1 MDLLQVLTYL
11 VWLVGSVTFILALK
25 FLASPATARRGNQL
39 GAAGMALVILWTFF
53 TVDGMLANWWILL
66 VGGLVGSVIGVLGAR
81 RVPMTAMPQMVA
93 IFNGAGGGAAAVVAI
108 AEFLRDAGDHPGE
121 LLSLPFMIAT
131 LLGAIIG
138 SVSLTGSIIAFGK
151 LQGLVA
157 SRPVKYPGSQVVTA
171 VLFLALV
178 ALGVYLVAIENSVPL
193 FLLYCGLALVLG
205 VQLVMPI
212 GGADMPVVVSLL
224 NSYTGI
230 AVAATGFVLGNYALL
245 IAGTLVG
252 ASGAILT
259 QLMCRAMNR
268 SIFNVLFAGF
278 GTGGGAAAAGAEG
291 EEQLRE
297 ISAED
302 AAVLMAYG
310 SKVVIVPGYGMAV
323 AQAQGPVR
331 ELMDLLLA
339 RGVDV
344 QFAIHPV
351 AGRMPGHM
359 NVLLAEANVPVRPP
373 QGDGRDQRRLRR
385 YRCGAGHRCQRR
397 RQPAGARRGLAD
409 LRHADPERGPGAE
422 HHRPEARP
430 RDRLRRHPEP
440 AVQQPQD
447 HDAVRGCQA
456 IDCGARG
463 RREAGLVA
471 GRYSAVTRPASD
483 TTNEPRH
490 DPGICLIP

>member
-1 MDLLQVLTYL
+1 MELPQVLTYL

-39 GAAGMALVILWTFF
+39 GAAGMALIILWTFF
-53 TVDGMLANWWILL
+53 TVDGMLENWWILA

-108 AEFLRDAGDHPGE
+108 AEFLRDTGEHPGE

-131 LLGAIIG
+131 LLGAVIG

-151 LQGLVA
+151 LQGIVA
-157 SRPVKYPGSQVVTA
+157 ARPVKYPGSQVVTA

-178 ALGVYLVAIENSVPL
+178 ALGVYLVAFENSVPL
-193 FLLYCGLALVLG
+193 FLLFCGLALVLG

-268 SIFNVLFAGF
+268 SLFNVLFAGF
-278 GTGGGAAAAGAEG
+278 GTGGEASAAGAEG

-310 SKVVIVPGYGMAV
+310 SRVIIVPGYGMAV

-339 RGVDV
+339 KGVDV

-359 NVLLAEANVPVRPP
+359 NVLLAEANVP
-373 QGDGRDQRRLRR
+373 
-385 YRCGAGHRCQRR
+385 Y
-397 RQPAGARRGLAD
+397 
-409 LRHADPERGPGAE
+409 
-422 HHRPEARP
+422 
-430 RDRLRRHPEP
+430 DRLKEMDEINDDFAETDVALVIGANDVVNPSAREEGSPISGMP
-440 AVQQPQD
+440 ILNVD
-447 HDAVRGCQA
+447 QA
-456 IDCGARG
+456 QNIIVLKRG
-463 RREAGLVA
+463 RGTGFAGIPNPLFSNPKTTMLFGDAKPSVEALVA
-471 GRYSAVTRPASD
+471 GVKQA
-483 TTNEPRH
+483 
-490 DPGICLIP
+490 

>member
-1 MDLLQVLTYL
+1 MELTQVLTYL
-11 VWLVGSVTFILALK
+11 VWLVGAITFILALK
-25 FLASPATARRGNQL
+25 FLASPASARRGNQL
-39 GAAGMALVILWTFF
+39 GAAGMALVILWTFA
-53 TVDGMLANWWILL
+53 TVPGMLDNWWILL

-93 IFNGAGGGAAAVVAI
+93 IFNGAGGGAAALVAM
-108 AEFLRDAGDHPGE
+108 AEFLRDTGEHPGE

-131 LLGAIIG
+131 LLGAVIG

-151 LQGLVA
+151 LQGIVA
-157 SRPVKYPGSQVVTA
+157 SRPVKYPGSQVITA
-171 VLFLALV
+171 LLLLAL
-178 ALGVYLVAIENSVPL
+178 LGIGIYAAAIDNSVPL
-193 FLLYCGLALVLG
+193 FLLFCGLALVLG

-278 GTGGGAAAAGAEG
+278 GTGGEAAAAGAEG
-291 EEQLRE
+291 EENLRE

-310 SKVVIVPGYGMAV
+310 NRVIIVPGYGMAV

-339 RGVDV
+339 KGVDV
-344 QFAIHPV
+344 EFAIHPV

-359 NVLLAEANVPVRPP
+359 NVLLAEANVP
-373 QGDGRDQRRLRR
+373 
-385 YRCGAGHRCQRR
+385 Y
-397 RQPAGARRGLAD
+397 
-409 LRHADPERGPGAE
+409 
-422 HHRPEARP
+422 
-430 RDRLRRHPEP
+430 DRLKEMDEINDDFADTDVALVIGANDVVNPLAREEGSPISGMP
-440 AVQQPQD
+440 ILNVD
-447 HDAVRGCQA
+447 QA
-456 IDCGARG
+456 RNIIVLKRG
-463 RREAGLVA
+463 RGTGFAGIPNPLFSNEKTKMLFGNAKPSVEALVA
-471 GRYSAVTRPASD
+471 GVKQA
-483 TTNEPRH
+483 
-490 DPGICLIP
+490 